1 MPSANVSFRRAGIK
15 DVNDITELINYYA
28 KLGDMLSRSHMQVY
42 SQLRDYYVA
51 VAGDRVVG
59 CGALNIIWDNLAEV
73 RSLAIAPD
81 YVGQGLGREIVN
93 RLLADAAELTL
104 PQVFTLTYKP
114 VFFEKVGFTRVDKK
128 DLPHKVWKDCIHCPK
143 FPDCDEVALVKN
155 IP

>member
-1 MPSANVSFRRAGIK
+1 MPSANVSFRRARIK

-42 SQLRDYYVA
+42 GQLRDYYVA
-51 VAGDRVVG
+51 VDGDRVVG

-81 YVGQGLGREIVN
+81 HVGQGLGREIVN
-93 RLLADAAELTL
+93 RLLADAAELSL

>member
-1 MPSANVSFRRAGIK
+1 MPSANVLFRRARIK
-15 DVNDITELINYYA
+15 DVNDITELINHYA

-51 VAGDRVVG
+51 VDGDRVVG

-93 RLLADAAELTL
+93 RLLADAADLAL

-128 DLPHKVWKDCIHCPK
+128 ELPHKVWKDCIHCPK